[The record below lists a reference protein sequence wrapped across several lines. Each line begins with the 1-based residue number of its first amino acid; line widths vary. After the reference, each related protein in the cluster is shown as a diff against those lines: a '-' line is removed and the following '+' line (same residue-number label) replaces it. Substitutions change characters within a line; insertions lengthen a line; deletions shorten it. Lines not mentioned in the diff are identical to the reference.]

1 MLPRQRASPLEA
13 EPSSVVKDVLVP
25 AQIKALDD
33 HGLERELRGR
43 ADWNGHGRAFGDDRD
58 PFLVAHSVTACP
70 LPSIPYR
77 SGC

>member
-1 MLPRQRASPLEA
+1 MLPQRRASTLEA
-13 EPSSVVKDVLVP
+13 EPSSAEDVLGP

-33 HGLERELRGR
+33 HGRERELRGR